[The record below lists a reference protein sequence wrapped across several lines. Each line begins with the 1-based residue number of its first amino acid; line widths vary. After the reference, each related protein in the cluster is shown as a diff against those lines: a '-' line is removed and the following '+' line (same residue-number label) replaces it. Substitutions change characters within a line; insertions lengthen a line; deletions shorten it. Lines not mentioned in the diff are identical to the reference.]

1 MILKTFFVFFVTQ
14 FLTISVSLWLRY
26 IDLYNL
32 SIVMV
37 VIPLIIISSA
47 WPLYLRSN
55 IFEVVNFQ
63 NTIKSFI
70 SALFGVILPNY
81 IIYIIWYLFIKKG
94 DFAMIWGKDFDFIK
108 VQLSVHLI
116 IFFIF
121 YFLFMLVLGKKI
133 VKLFQG

>member
-1 MILKTFFVFFVTQ
+1 
-14 FLTISVSLWLRY
+14 
-26 IDLYNL
+26 
-32 SIVMV
+32 
-37 VIPLIIISSA
+37 
-47 WPLYLRSN
+47 
-55 IFEVVNFQ
+55 VVNFQ